1 MKENKSLIEI
11 INHRIDKLKKIKESK
26 IKSFPY
32 NFKSTA
38 KIEEILENQKKWIDK
53 RIGLSGRIVS
63 MRKMGKASFVHIQ
76 GSREKLQ
83 LYVKS
88 QNLETDVMMILCA
101 I

>member
-38 KIEEILENQKKWIDK
+38 KIEEILENQKN
-53 RIGLSGRIVS
+53 G
-63 MRKMGKASFVHIQ
+63 
-76 GSREKLQ
+76 
-83 LYVKS
+83 
-88 QNLETDVMMILCA
+88 
-101 I
+101 